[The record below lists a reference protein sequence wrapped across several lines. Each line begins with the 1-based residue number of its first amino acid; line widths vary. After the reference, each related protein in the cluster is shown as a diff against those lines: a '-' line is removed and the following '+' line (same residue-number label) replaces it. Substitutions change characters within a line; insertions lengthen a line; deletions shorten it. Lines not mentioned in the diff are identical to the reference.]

1 MLNFSPKLGH
11 FSLPKL
17 RHRQNSARSS
27 FVLSCHSPKL
37 SNIPSVQCTA
47 SSGTVTR
54 PQNGFWLHLTSCS
67 GSLYL
72 APLHP
77 RGPPASHASANTA
90 RPQQWQR
97 QQQAPSSALS
107 VLKHLLHVQSSTA
120 LNSGKS
126 KPILTGTLQ
135 DTSLQ
140 WRLSVWQIQA
150 CFPQLFWH

>member
-1 MLNFSPKLGH
+1 MLNFSPRLGH

-17 RHRQNSARSS
+17 RHRQNSAMSS
-27 FVLSCHSPKL
+27 FVLSFHSPKP
-37 SNIPSVQCTA
+37 SNITSVQRTA
-47 SSGTVTR
+47 SSGTVTW
-54 PQNGFWLHLTSCS
+54 PQNGFWLHLTSRS

-72 APLHP
+72 APLP
-77 RGPPASHASANTA
+77 LQGPPASHASANTA
-90 RPQQWQR
+90 RPQQWQQ
-97 QQQAPSSALS
+97 QQQAPSSALTA
-107 VLKHLLHVQSSTA
+107 LKHLLHVQSSTA